1 LALNDLLRVLW
12 QRKLLIAF
20 VTAAV
25 ILLAYGG
32 TKVASPQYES
42 TSTLALTPKNLN
54 NDLFLLGS
62 LDAIIPVYADAAT
75 SNTTLS
81 EATTRVGK
89 SLAPISVS
97 TFRGTGILKIHA
109 RSTSPALARDSAQAV
124 AQAMVDRNDRGEIGI
139 PALKLNEL
147 DVAGLPTTPVFPR
160 VKLTLVVAALLGF
173 ALGIGAALLRE
184 NLTTRIESTEDL
196 TRFSGLP
203 VFAEIPAEIAVVKMH
218 SPHDLMSNS
227 KLTVVAE
234 ALRDLR
240 TNLLFSDEDVGS
252 IVITSP
258 DGSHGKTTVSFGLA
272 TTLASAGTRTLLVD
286 GDLRRGRVA
295 ELVEIARSPG
305 LMDVLRRE
313 ASLEE
318 AIRPTQLETL
328 DILTGG
334 NLVGDPGELLPV
346 EFPNLLKA
354 LEQRYEVVVIDSTP
368 AIPISDA
375 RVMARYADAT
385 ILVARAGH
393 ARRRQVRQAI
403 ERLELISVKPTAA
416 VLNYSRTVRGSSYY
430 IRAREDGAERLS
442 ASRRSSSRRAAR
454 R

>member
-1 LALNDLLRVLW
+1 
-12 QRKLLIAF
+12 
-20 VTAAV
+20 
-25 ILLAYGG
+25 
-32 TKVASPQYES
+32 
-42 TSTLALTPKNLN
+42 
-54 NDLFLLGS
+54 
-62 LDAIIPVYADAAT
+62 
-75 SNTTLS
+75 
-81 EATTRVGK
+81 
-89 SLAPISVS
+89 
-97 TFRGTGILKIHA
+97 
-109 RSTSPALARDSAQAV
+109 
-124 AQAMVDRNDRGEIGI
+124 
-139 PALKLNEL
+139 
-147 DVAGLPTTPVFPR
+147 
-160 VKLTLVVAALLGF
+160 
-173 ALGIGAALLRE
+173 
-184 NLTTRIESTEDL
+184 
-196 TRFSGLP
+196 
-203 VFAEIPAEIAVVKMH
+203 
-218 SPHDLMSNS
+218 MSNS